1 MQDQDIKA
9 DAGKLQIRLVPPQ
22 IIRDIAVIRGYGVAK
37 YGEKESWRRVEVDRY
52 VDALLRHTLDFIED
66 YYSVDEES
74 GHYHYQHMACNMAFL
89 CELLKEGKKNDG
101 D

>member
-9 DAGKLQIRLVPPQ
+9 DAGKLQIRMVPPQ
-22 IIRDIAVIRGYGVAK
+22 IVRDIAVIREYGNRK
-37 YGEKESWRRVEVDRY
+37 YNDQHSWRRVEVDRY

-89 CELLKEGKKNDG
+89 CELLKEGNKNDR

>member
-9 DAGKLQIRLVPPQ
+9 DAGKLQIRMVPPQ
-22 IIRDIAVIRGYGVAK
+22 IVRDIAVIREYGNRK
-37 YGEKESWRRVEVDRY
+37 YNDPHSWRRVGVDRY

-74 GHYHYQHMACNMAFL
+74 GHYHYKHMACNMAFL
-89 CELLKEGKKNDG
+89 CELLKEGNNG
-101 D
+101 

>member
-9 DAGKLQIRLVPPQ
+9 DDGKLQIRMVPPQ
-22 IIRDIAVIRGYGVAK
+22 IVRDIAVIREYGNRK
-37 YGEKESWRRVEVDRY
+37 YNDPHSWRRVEVDRY

-89 CELLKEGKKNDG
+89 CELLKEGNNG
-101 D
+101 

>member
-1 MQDQDIKA
+1 MRDHEIKS
-9 DAGKLQIRLVPPQ
+9 DAGKLPLGMVPPQ
-22 IIRDIAVIRGYGVAK
+22 IVRDIAVIREYGNRK
-37 YGEKESWRRVEVDRY
+37 YNDPHSWRRVEVDRY

-89 CELLKEGKKNDG
+89 CELLKEGNNG
-101 D
+101 

>member
-9 DAGKLQIRLVPPQ
+9 DAGKLQIRMVPPQ
-22 IIRDIAVIRGYGVAK
+22 IVRDIAVIREYGNRK
-37 YGEKESWRRVEVDRY
+37 YNDPHSWRRVEVDRY

-89 CELLKEGKKNDG
+89 CELLKEGNNG
-101 D
+101 

>member
-9 DAGKLQIRLVPPQ
+9 DAGKLQIRMVPPQ
-22 IIRDIAVIRGYGVAK
+22 IVRDIAVIREYGNRK
-37 YGEKESWRRVEVDRY
+37 YNDPHSWRRVEVDRY

-89 CELLKEGKKNDG
+89 CELLKEGKNG
-101 D
+101 

>member
-9 DAGKLQIRLVPPQ
+9 DEGKLQIRMVPPQ
-22 IIRDIAVIRGYGVAK
+22 IVKDIAVIREYGNRK
-37 YGEKESWRRVEVDRY
+37 YNDPHSWRRVEVDRY
-52 VDALLRHTLDFIED
+52 VDALLRHTLDFMED

-89 CELLKEGKKNDG
+89 CELLKEGYNG
-101 D
+101 